1 MNNYFR
7 IWIRTFAKLAAFR
20 PRPIVVSGPSGSGK
34 STLINQ
40 LFKEYPTAF
49 AFSVSHTTR
58 TARPGEQNAREYY
71 FVPRHQMEKMI
82 AQREFLEIT
91 EFSSNLY
98 GTSKNA
104 VEDVAKTGRICV
116 LDVDKQGVKSI
127 RKTDLHPLFIYIS
140 PPSYEILE
148 QRLRARKTDSE
159 SAIQKRLQESKES
172 MEFSKEP
179 GVYDHI
185 VLNDKLD
192 VAYKDLKEILHKD
205 IEVVLQQQ
213 KLHNADRK

>member
-1 MNNYFR
+1 MISHLR
-7 IWIRTFAKLAAFR
+7 IGFRTFATMVSTK

-49 AFSVSHTTR
+49 SFSISHTTR
-58 TARPGEQNAREYY
+58 SPRAGEQNGREYH
-71 FVPRHQMEKMI
+71 FVPRDQMKKMI
-82 AQREFLEIT
+82 SNGDFLETT

-98 GTSKNA
+98 GTSKKA

-116 LDVDKQGVKSI
+116 LDVDKQGVQNIKKS
-127 RKTDLHPLFIYIS
+127 DLHPLCIYIS

-148 QRLRARKTDSE
+148 KRLRARKTDDE
-159 SAIQKRLQESKES
+159 SAIGRRLKESKES
-172 MEFSKEP
+172 MEFSKQP

-185 VLNDKLD
+185 IINDKLD
-192 VAYKDLKEILHKD
+192 VAYKDLKEVLRKD
-205 IEVVLQQQ
+205 IETVLKQH
-213 KLHNADRK
+213 K